1 MTDTSHNLT
10 YNSKKSDLIMPEY
23 GRHIQEMINY
33 GKTIE
38 KDEERQ
44 HFIERVVDLMV
55 QITPQ
60 NRNLDDVRARMWL
73 HVFRIAE
80 YDINVMPPNGE
91 IPTPETARKKP
102 SHIGYPVVQKKF
114 RHYGH
119 NVQELVKKALSMED
133 GELKDAF
140 VEVIGSYMKLAYRTW
155 NKEHYVSDD
164 IIIEDL
170 EALSEGK
177 LKFKDDVKLDTL
189 ARANARKRSSRSN
202 GKGKGRDDRGRGR
215 KNDNRGGGR
224 GRNNNNNG
232 RKNYRR
238 K

>member
-1 MTDTSHNLT
+1 
-10 YNSKKSDLIMPEY
+10 
-23 GRHIQEMINY
+23 
-33 GKTIE
+33 
-38 KDEERQ
+38 
-44 HFIERVVDLMV
+44 MV

-60 NRNLDDVRARMWL
+60 NRNIEDVRSRMWL

-80 YDINVMPPNGE
+80 YDLNVMPANGE

-102 SHIGYPVVQKKF
+102 SHLGYPVVQKRF

-119 NVQELVKKALSMED
+119 NVQELVKKAISMED
-133 GELKDAF
+133 GDLKDAF

-155 NKEHYVSDD
+155 NREHFVSDD

-189 ARANARKRSSRSN
+189 ARANARKRNNSRSN
-202 GKGKGRDDRGRGR
+202 GRGRDDNRGRGR

-224 GRNNNNNG
+224 GRNNNG